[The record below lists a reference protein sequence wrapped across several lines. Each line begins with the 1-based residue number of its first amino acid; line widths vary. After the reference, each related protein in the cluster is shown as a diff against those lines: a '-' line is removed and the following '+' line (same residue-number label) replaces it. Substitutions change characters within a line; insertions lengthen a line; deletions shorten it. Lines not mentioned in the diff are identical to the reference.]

1 MENNNAKLNKNNDIL
16 NYILSGKSNGEI
28 AKLCNI
34 EEKTV
39 KWHANK
45 IYKKQ
50 NVTSRSQL
58 LAKST
63 IQLKSELDAA
73 LEKIKNLENTVEN
86 CRLEVK
92 SYRDLLNEQVLE
104 NSNEVAM
111 NNLIKAARHRG
122 EI

>member
-1 MENNNAKLNKNNDIL
+1 MENNDTKLNKNNDIL
-16 NYILSGKSNGEI
+16 NHILSGKSNGEI

-63 IQLKSELDAA
+63 IQLKSELDMA
-73 LEKIKNLENTVEN
+73 LEKIKDLESTIEN
-86 CRLEVK
+86 YKLEVK

-104 NSNEVAM
+104 HSNELAM
-111 NNLIKAARHRG
+111 NILIKAAKYRG

>member
-1 MENNNAKLNKNNDIL
+1 MENNNVKLNKNNDIL

-111 NNLIKAARHRG
+111 NILIKAARYRG